1 MIEIKSG
8 SKVFKQRTGAS
19 NFDVR
24 LMEELQ
30 IIAPSKTTTGW
41 RQFSAAD
48 EAAAI
53 AWLAERRKP
62 HEQRA

>member
-8 SKVFKQRTGAS
+8 SKVFRQRTGAT
-19 NFDVR
+19 FIDVR
-24 LMEELQ
+24 VMEELQ
-30 IIAPSKTTTGW
+30 IISPTKTESGW

-53 AWLAERRKP
+53 AWLAERKRP
-62 HEQRA
+62 QLQQA